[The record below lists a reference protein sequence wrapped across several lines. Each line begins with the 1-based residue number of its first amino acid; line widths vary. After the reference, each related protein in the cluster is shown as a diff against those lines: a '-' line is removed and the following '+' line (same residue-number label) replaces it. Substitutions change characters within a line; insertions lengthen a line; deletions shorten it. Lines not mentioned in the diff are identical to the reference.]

1 MPDLRETRQKVKI
14 VLASMALVD
23 VAAILIYFSP
33 LIGSETTRQAHMQ
46 QLWQELQ
53 QKTHEVVPL
62 RGLDKK
68 IPVAKEQIDDFYKNR
83 FPAQDSDISVSLGK
97 LATENGVKIGS
108 FKYSM
113 KDPETLGLR
122 RVEIEADLAGDYLQL
137 MRFINSLER
146 AQTFFLI
153 NSIELAGEQ
162 NGIVRLQMKMETYLR
177 TGESSG
183 ESRS

>member
-1 MPDLRETRQKVKI
+1 MPDLRGTKRKVKI
-14 VLASMALVD
+14 VLATMALVD
-23 VAAILIYFSP
+23 VAAILVYFSP

-53 QKTHEVVPL
+53 QKTREVVPL

-68 IPVAKEQIDDFYKNR
+68 IPVAKQQIDEFYKNR
-83 FPAQDSDISVSLGK
+83 FPAEDSAISESLGK

-113 KDPETLGLR
+113 KDPEMLGVR

-137 MRFINSLER
+137 VRFINALER
-146 AQTFFLI
+146 AQMFFLV
-153 NSIELAGEQ
+153 NSVELGGEQ
-162 NGIVRLQMKMETYLR
+162 GGVVRLQMKMETYLR
-177 TGESSG
+177 TGVA
-183 ESRS
+183 